1 MQFTKNFENEQLSPI
16 YLEPMLDARLKE
28 LKTLLAQKQ
37 KDLKKA
43 PEGTLRVSESN
54 KVVQYYHRTKNSGA
68 NGSYIPVKNLKLAKA
83 LAQKDYDKKIIA
95 ALKKELRVLQ
105 AASKAYEGFAKKS
118 QLVEAVYEKCRKNRR
133 ALIKPVRLPDEQFAA
148 LWQSVEHER
157 KAFPVEGPEYFT
169 ARGERVRSK
178 SEIIIADTLNRLNI
192 PYRYEFPIS
201 ITVEDG
207 TNRMFF
213 PDFVCL
219 NLRNRQEFIW
229 EHFGIMDDAEYAAN
243 AVHKLFLYGKNG
255 LHPGKNLIISFETA
269 ENPINARQVEK
280 IAREYLS

>member
-16 YLEPMLDARLKE
+16 LLEPMLDARLKE
-28 LKTLLAQKQ
+28 LKALLAQKQ

-68 NGSYIPVKNLKLAKA
+68 NGRYIPVKNLKLAKA

-95 ALKKELRVLQ
+95 ALKQELRVLQ
-105 AASKAYEGFAKKS
+105 AAAKAYEGFAKKS
-118 QLVEAVYEKCRKNRR
+118 QLVEAIYEKCRKNRQ
-133 ALIKPVRLPDEQFAA
+133 ALIKPVRLPDEQFAE
-148 LWQSVEHER
+148 LWQSVEYER

-201 ITVEDG
+201 IVVEDS
-207 TNRMFF
+207 TNRTFF

-229 EHFGIMDDAEYAAN
+229 EHFGMMDDAEYAAS
-243 AVHKLFLYGKNG
+243 AVHKLFLYEKNG

-280 IAREYLS
+280 IVREYLS